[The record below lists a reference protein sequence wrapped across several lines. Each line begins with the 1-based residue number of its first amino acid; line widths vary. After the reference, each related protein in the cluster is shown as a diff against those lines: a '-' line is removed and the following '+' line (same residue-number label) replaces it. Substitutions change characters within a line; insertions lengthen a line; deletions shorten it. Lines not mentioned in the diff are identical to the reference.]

1 MNQIMS
7 HCKVVIWIT
16 KWIPS
21 VYREES
27 EWIYQMDTEWSPNGY
42 TEWIPRGIRMESEW
56 ILNGMPNGT
65 WYNQLSIDKKKRNV
79 IYV

>member
-7 HCKVVIWIT
+7 HHKVVIWIT
-16 KWIPS
+16 EWILS
-21 VYREES
+21 VYRVES

-42 TEWIPRGIRMESEW
+42 TKWIP
-56 ILNGMPNGT
+56 NGMPNGT
-65 WYNQLSIDKKKRNV
+65 RYNQLSIDKKKRNV

>member
-7 HCKVVIWIT
+7 HCKVVIQITEWIL
-16 KWIPS
+16 S

-42 TEWIPRGIRMESEW
+42 TEWIPRGIRMDTEW
-56 ILNGMPNGT
+56 IPSGMPNGT
-65 WYNQLSIDKKKRNV
+65 QYNQLSIDKKKRNV